1 MTDDLLRQQQ
11 RHNDL
16 KAFLDYEQRLR
27 DAYARSQ
34 DQNPRRWLRAYT
46 GRHIRRHSQLTSL
59 DSAQGPS
66 VAAILGQSPGS

>member
-1 MTDDLLRQQQ
+1 MTDDRLSRQQ

-34 DQNPRRWLRAYT
+34 DPDPRRWLRAYS
-46 GRHIRRHSQLTSL
+46 GWHLRRHSQLTSP
-59 DSAQGPS
+59 D
-66 VAAILGQSPGS
+66 